1 MLMKLTSIAVCGLLS
16 TAVLWPQTPSTP
28 SPAAN
33 QAIGEVTA
41 LNATAGQISLRTDN
55 GESLTVVAGPNTT
68 IRKVPAGAQSLAT
81 AVRIE
86 LAGVGVG
93 DRISAAGQWSGDRS
107 RIEARSIVVMSRSDL
122 DEKRRLEQE
131 DWRKRGIS
139 GTVSSID
146 SGGKTFTIQSGA
158 RKILVQLSTSAQ
170 LRRYAPDSVRFSD
183 ARPSSF
189 AAIQVGDQA
198 RLLGTKGADGTT
210 YTAEIIISGS
220 FGQLA
225 ATIVSVN
232 QSLGE
237 IVVEDL
243 ATKKN
248 LTVRINGDSVVRRLP
263 PQVAASLAAR
273 YRQNGSTGGGE
284 AAQRGASDDLG
295 QALDHLPAV
304 PVANL
309 KPGEAIML
317 ATTNGS
323 DPGRVTAVMML
334 AGVES
339 LLTASPNATRDILS
353 GWNLGGDTAQ

>member
-1 MLMKLTSIAVCGLLS
+1 MLMKLTSVAVCGLLS

-33 QAIGEVTA
+33 QAIGQVTS

-93 DRISAAGQWSGDRS
+93 DRISAAGQSSGDRS

-170 LRRYAPDSVRFSD
+170 LR
-183 ARPSSF
+183 
-189 AAIQVGDQA
+189 
-198 RLLGTKGADGTT
+198 
-210 YTAEIIISGS
+210 
-220 FGQLA
+220 
-225 ATIVSVN
+225 
-232 QSLGE
+232 
-237 IVVEDL
+237 
-243 ATKKN
+243 
-248 LTVRINGDSVVRRLP
+248 
-263 PQVAASLAAR
+263 
-273 YRQNGSTGGGE
+273 
-284 AAQRGASDDLG
+284 
-295 QALDHLPAV
+295 
-304 PVANL
+304 
-309 KPGEAIML
+309 
-317 ATTNGS
+317 
-323 DPGRVTAVMML
+323 
-334 AGVES
+334 
-339 LLTASPNATRDILS
+339 
-353 GWNLGGDTAQ
+353 